1 MLSSPVEG
9 RDCKNPGLYSWWV
22 DDTGRARPV
31 RWPWITDRG
40 GPHQRGSGRVRL
52 APRLVV
58 RTAVH
63 PDPDV
68 LGELEAAVL
77 RVIDPPLNL
86 RGMTDTPVRIRLA
99 ELRRA
104 CGRT

>member
-1 MLSSPVEG
+1 M
-9 RDCKNPGLYSWWV
+9 
-22 DDTGRARPV
+22 
-31 RWPWITDRG
+31 
-40 GPHQRGSGRVRL
+40 
-52 APRLVV
+52 V
-58 RTAVH
+58 RTPVH
-63 PDPDV
+63 PGPDV
-68 LGELEAAVL
+68 LGELEAAAL